1 MPPIEGWLRYA
12 VAVAAGYALAV
23 HTTQSA
29 SACPP
34 AQVAQAASLAVPES
48 VSRGV
53 RAALSAI
60 DSIDREKEFDL
71 NSATPAAVESSAE
84 VDGVDLDFIE
94 IGTSSFE
101 TLIEKVRDARAEHN
115 AHVGPSTGG
124 WTSQVDELS
133 CFFPPERCVCI
144 PFCCLYGACVSCAA
158 DQRSVACSACMHA
171 CM

>member
-23 HTTQSA
+23 HTTQSP

-60 DSIDREKEFDL
+60 DSSIDREKEFDL
-71 NSATPAAVESSAE
+71 NIATPAAVESSAE

-101 TLIEKVRDARAEHN
+101 TLIEKVRDARAERN
-115 AHVGPSTGG
+115 AHVGLSTGG
-124 WTSQVDELS
+124 WTSQV
-133 CFFPPERCVCI
+133 FFP
-144 PFCCLYGACVSCAA
+144 
-158 DQRSVACSACMHA
+158 Q
-171 CM
+171 

>member
-23 HTTQSA
+23 HTTQSP

-60 DSIDREKEFDL
+60 DSSIDRKKEFDL

-94 IGTSSFE
+94 IDTLSFE
-101 TLIEKVRDARAEHN
+101 TLIEKVRDTRA
-115 AHVGPSTGG
+115 
-124 WTSQVDELS
+124 
-133 CFFPPERCVCI
+133 
-144 PFCCLYGACVSCAA
+144 
-158 DQRSVACSACMHA
+158 
-171 CM
+171 